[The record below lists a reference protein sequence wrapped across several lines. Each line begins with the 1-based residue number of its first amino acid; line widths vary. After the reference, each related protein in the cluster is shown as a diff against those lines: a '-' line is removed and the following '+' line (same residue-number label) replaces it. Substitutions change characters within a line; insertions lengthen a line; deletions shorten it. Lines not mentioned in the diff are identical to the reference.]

1 MNVIIYCRDKTTQ
14 TIDIVF
20 KRVNKFL
27 REESRFGLRQQDM
40 KREGFDR
47 FVYWLDGFFRE
58 QEEPIPAKPKIEG
71 SEDVYYRLA
80 GGTVGVQAAINEC
93 LTLYQIW
100 TFVLAL
106 ATVLVLCMFIFGSLF
121 AGVIITLPLLLSNV
135 LAFTFMAFNKETLAL
150 TTATLPVA
158 SVGIGLGV
166 DYGIYL
172 VSRIIEEFK
181 SSGNLE
187 QAIVKAL
194 GTTGKAI
201 VYIAVTLVCGIAFWF
216 LSKMMFQALM
226 GLLLAI
232 ILLFNML
239 GALFI
244 IPSAIALFKPRFIMK
259 HQK

>member
-1 MNVIIYCRDKTTQ
+1 
-14 TIDIVF
+14 
-20 KRVNKFL
+20 
-27 REESRFGLRQQDM
+27 
-40 KREGFDR
+40 
-47 FVYWLDGFFRE
+47 
-58 QEEPIPAKPKIEG
+58 
-71 SEDVYYRLA
+71 
-80 GGTVGVQAAINEC
+80 
-93 LTLYQIW
+93 
-100 TFVLAL
+100 
-106 ATVLVLCMFIFGSLF
+106 
-121 AGVIITLPLLLSNV
+121 
-135 LAFTFMAFNKETLAL
+135 MAFNKETLAL

-181 SSGNLE
+181 FSGNLE

-201 VYIAVTLVCGIAFWF
+201 IYIAVTLVCGIAFWI

-226 GLLLAI
+226 GLLLTI

-244 IPSAIALFKPRFIMK
+244 IPSAIALFKPRFVMK
-259 HQK
+259 HFRS